1 MRSTRSKTEGRYP
14 VNVHSEFARDE
25 SNDQSGSTLQG
36 KAMLFLLSL
45 RTWCHLEGR
54 LDALHQSD
62 GM

>member
-36 KAMLFLLSL
+36 KAMLFFVV
-45 RTWCHLEGR
+45 T
-54 LDALHQSD
+54 
-62 GM
+62 